1 MFAHI
6 LWMMWAH
13 FIVVQILNFALI
25 AMIFKFPKE
34 MRLIMEVS
42 EYHLILNL
50 NGILVATREGQ
61 ITRACVLVLKL
72 GLT

>member
-1 MFAHI
+1 
-6 LWMMWAH
+6 MMWAH

-34 MRLIMEVS
+34 MRPIMEVS